1 MADKLI
7 WDVNG
12 DLTETITLE
21 NGQIT
26 RSVTQDL
33 TQWDKEIRLVRDMK
47 PGGYGQ
53 TKDLK
58 HIASIPVTL
67 YQQWCDEV
75 GFDIMKDQKK
85 FREKLNSPD
94 YKAVRVGGG
103 RV

>member
-1 MADKLI
+1 MADKIL

-12 DLTETITLE
+12 DLTETVTIE
-21 NGQIT
+21 HGQIT
-26 RSVTQDL
+26 RSVHQDL
-33 TQWDKEIRLVRDMK
+33 SRWDKEISLVRDLK
-47 PGGYGQ
+47 PGGYGE

-75 GFDIMKDQKK
+75 GFDIQKDPKK
-85 FREKLNSPD
+85 FREKLNSAD
-94 YKAVRVGGG
+94 FSAVRVGGG